1 MPIPDFINKTVL
13 EPRMLEM
20 PTLERGLQPGASDP
34 FRNPANRPGS
44 VTEGGSA
51 PVGLS
56 TDPGVIRQPQ
66 RGAATEAGV
75 SPEWLDKFIK
85 SGKPAKAK
93 K

>member
-1 MPIPDFINKTVL
+1 LIDPFRLRQLTAPVL
-13 EPRMLEM
+13 ERE
-20 PTLERGLQPGASDP
+20 LQPGASDP
-34 FRNPANRPGS
+34 FRNPQ
-44 VTEGGSA
+44 TI
-51 PVGLS
+51 PVDIPEQSRFPLS
-56 TDPGVIRQPQ
+56 RTPGVIRQPQ